1 MGPKLTNQQ
10 VGYAGENFVA
20 AEIHRR
26 GGYAVT
32 FSGNMKGIDL
42 IASDV
47 THARKIDI
55 QVKTKTGGTWQTT
68 TLHGRRHTKGKAKPL
83 EDGRFWIFVDLHKD
97 GSGPDYYIVPA
108 WWIENDIF
116 TEHKSYLAKH
126 GGHRAKN
133 NDSTH
138 HAIPLSR
145 VQQWKDRWDILG
157 IFPAEK

>member
-1 MGPKLTNQQ
+1 VGPKLTSQQ

-55 QVKTKTGGTWQTT
+55 QVKTKTGGAWQTAT
-68 TLHGRRHTKGKAKPL
+68 NNAKARTESPNEGK
-83 EDGRFWIFVDLHKD
+83 FWVLVDLHKD
-97 GSGPDYYIVPA
+97 GSGPDYYIVPT
-108 WWIENDIF
+108 WWMENDIY
-116 TEHKSYLAKH
+116 TAHQEYLAKH
-126 GGHRAKN
+126 GGQRAKN
-133 NDSTH
+133 NNSTH
-138 HAIPLSR
+138 HTIPLSR
-145 VQQWKDRWDILG
+145 VEQWKNRWDILG
-157 IFPAEK
+157 IFPTSAP